1 MRLLNL
7 RLLYSYNNKTIRNIK
22 FNFKN
27 ISLIIDEKTE
37 TNLIGEFFIFK
48 LIDFCLGSKS
58 VKSLYT
64 RKSNE
69 EDLILK
75 QFLLKNKIRVELT
88 CLIEKN
94 EFVFSRD
101 LFTFGNYFINGEK
114 VKNLVEYNKKLNI
127 IIFDNKANE
136 ISFRKLINKFLSFD
150 RTLNSDFLKYL
161 GPFCND
167 TQYNEIY
174 YKLFGLHS
182 DGISANKKS
191 LNEKKNLME
200 QITTFSDKK
209 SVLSLEIFLLEEQIK
224 KNRINRF
231 EFNIKELRTLYEE
244 TKLNFEKKICD
255 FETLVIFN
263 NDMLEKRNIFLRKEL
278 NLKNET
284 LKTIDNNLND
294 FYNKYCQIEKIEKN
308 KHKNYK
314 IKELKRSEI
323 EFNNFFNSYVK
334 IIIGESIN
342 LSFTN
347 SFQKNTSCKR
357 DEFFISMNKTKNCLG
372 EGFNEILFIC
382 FDLSFINYMIKN
394 NLKAPFFFIH
404 GNMKTVDSESLV
416 KIIKISRTFEGQFI
430 FPLSRD
436 KLNLLNIQ
444 EKEIIFRSL
453 PFDTFF
459 NIKS

>member
-101 LFTFGNYFINGEK
+101 LFTVGNYFINGEK

-244 TKLNFEKKICD
+244 TKLNFEKKY
-255 FETLVIFN
+255 VI
-263 NDMLEKRNIFLRKEL
+263 
-278 NLKNET
+278 LK
-284 LKTIDNNLND
+284 
-294 FYNKYCQIEKIEKN
+294 
-308 KHKNYK
+308 H
-314 IKELKRSEI
+314 
-323 EFNNFFNSYVK
+323 
-334 IIIGESIN
+334 
-342 LSFTN
+342 
-347 SFQKNTSCKR
+347 
-357 DEFFISMNKTKNCLG
+357 
-372 EGFNEILFIC
+372 
-382 FDLSFINYMIKN
+382 
-394 NLKAPFFFIH
+394 
-404 GNMKTVDSESLV
+404 
-416 KIIKISRTFEGQFI
+416 
-430 FPLSRD
+430 
-436 KLNLLNIQ
+436 
-444 EKEIIFRSL
+444 
-453 PFDTFF
+453 
-459 NIKS
+459 